1 MEEMKIRKVSDGYLG
16 ILDLPGQPAQVGKRK
31 LRRDLERWRKETIVR
46 WALTCKPEDLIAY
59 LGKTQLK
66 LAADLGIEQSTLS
79 KWKLGKRKMSRPV
92 RMALLR
98 LLGL

>member
-46 WALTCKPEDLIAY
+46 WALTCKPEDLIAC
-59 LGKTQLK
+59 
-66 LAADLGIEQSTLS
+66 
-79 KWKLGKRKMSRPV
+79 
-92 RMALLR
+92 R
-98 LLGL
+98 LEFEGSWQTNGFT